1 LALEKKVFERGLVTY
16 SWIRHF
22 LKNILFLQHKIT
34 KMTKQERV
42 TFVINTLKDLYPTI
56 PIPLDHK
63 DPYTLLIAVLL
74 SAQCTDVRVNQI
86 TPLLFAKADNP
97 YDMVKM
103 SVEEIKE
110 IIRPCGLSPMKS
122 KGIYGLSQILIEK
135 YGGQVPQ
142 SFELLEEL
150 PAVGHKTASVVMS
163 QAFGV
168 PAFPVDTHIHRLMYR
183 WNLTN
188 GKNVQQTEKDAKR
201 IFPEETWNDLHL
213 QIIWYG
219 REYSPARGWDLEKDI
234 ITKTIGRKSVIQ
246 SYYKK

>member
-1 LALEKKVFERGLVTY
+1 
-16 SWIRHF
+16 
-22 LKNILFLQHKIT
+22 
-34 KMTKQERV
+34 MTKQERV
-42 TFVINTLKDLYPTI
+42 TFVINTIKELYPEI
-56 PIPLDHK
+56 PIPLNHT

-97 YDMVKM
+97 YDMIKM
-103 SVEEIKE
+103 SIEEIKE

-122 KGIYGLSQILIEK
+122 KGIHGLSHILIDK
-135 YGGQVPQ
+135 HGGEVPQ
-142 SFELLEEL
+142 SFEFLEEL

-168 PAFPVDTHIHRLMYR
+168 SAFPVDTHIHRLMYR
-183 WNLTN
+183 WNLSN
-188 GKNVQQTEKDAKR
+188 GKNVVQTEKDAKR

-213 QIIWYG
+213 QMIWYG

-234 ITKTIGRKSVIQ
+234 ITKTVGKKSVLEE
-246 SYYKK
+246 YYKKTSR